1 MMINESQIY
10 SPQYHTDFASCF
22 ACDVMETISPTYC
35 PISTALKRPA
45 QTFTFSGK
53 ERDAESGLNYF
64 GARYYNS
71 DLSIWISVDPMVDKY
86 PNLSPYTYCANNPV
100 RLVDPD
106 GEELCAIENIY
117 STQRSSDFNLNISS
131 KESFLGG
138 DPPRWWQTVKNACS
152 TVGTGIVNGLEA
164 ADKFS
169 QSDIVGRVAGA
180 ISQINPLVS
189 LTNAAVTIVSDYD
202 MFGKPVTTSDKITSG
217 ISAGFTVAS
226 EAGIILKEAKY
237 IPIETGKYITTGY
250 SVLTIG
256 KSENE
261 TTDEKQKK
269 N

>member
-1 MMINESQIY
+1 
-10 SPQYHTDFASCF
+10 
-22 ACDVMETISPTYC
+22 
-35 PISTALKRPA
+35 
-45 QTFTFSGK
+45 
-53 ERDAESGLNYF
+53 
-64 GARYYNS
+64 
-71 DLSIWISVDPMVDKY
+71 MVDKY

-100 RLVDPD
+100 RLVD
-106 GEELCAIENIY
+106 EEGKEIVETFLNPIISQNMTKNI
-117 STQRSSDFNLNISS
+117 NISNYGMNF
-131 KESFLGG
+131 KLTG
-138 DPPRWWQTVKNACS
+138 DEPPLWVRTKNTFSTVKTS
-152 TVGTGIVNGLEA
+152 IVNGLEA

-189 LTNAAVTIVSDYD
+189 LTNAAVTIVSDHD

-226 EAGIILKEAKY
+226 EAGIILEEAKY